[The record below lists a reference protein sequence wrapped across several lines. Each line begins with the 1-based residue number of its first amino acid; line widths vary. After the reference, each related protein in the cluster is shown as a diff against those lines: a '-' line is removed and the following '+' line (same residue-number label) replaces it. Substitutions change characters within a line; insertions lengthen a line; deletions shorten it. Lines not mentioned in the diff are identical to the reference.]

1 MYVAPQEYFRKIYSL
16 HSFSQSHKWQYPQIT
31 SEETL
36 NRYLGEDDVFS
47 FYEAKELGRSRAA
60 ALFYFS
66 GVSEAP

>member
-1 MYVAPQEYFRKIYSL
+1 M
-16 HSFSQSHKWQYPQIT
+16 
-31 SEETL
+31 